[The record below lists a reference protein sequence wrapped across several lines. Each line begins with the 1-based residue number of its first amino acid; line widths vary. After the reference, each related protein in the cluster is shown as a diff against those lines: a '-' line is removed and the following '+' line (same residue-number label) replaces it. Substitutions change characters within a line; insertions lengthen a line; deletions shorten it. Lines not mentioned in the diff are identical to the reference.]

1 MYLFSPLLLNHHHI
15 FIFVYLLRLI
25 MKAGKNENNS
35 AAVYVRSFLTV
46 DNLLPFINSIC
57 DQVNKWDVPNLLDSS
72 R

>member
-1 MYLFSPLLLNHHHI
+1 
-15 FIFVYLLRLI
+15 

-46 DNLLPFINSIC
+46 DNLLPSINSIF

-72 R
+72 K

>member
-1 MYLFSPLLLNHHHI
+1 MYLFLTLLLNHHHI

-46 DNLLPFINSIC
+46 DNLWPFINSIC
-57 DQVNKWDVPNLLDSS
+57 DQVNKLDIPNLLAS
-72 R
+72 